1 MLELNGAVRAK
12 EIGSSEMVWIHIER
26 AHEATRLAAD
36 EARRLVHAMRPEV
49 LDGTSLPEALMVTAH
64 RVLQESEVEVTC
76 EVVGEVR
83 PLSPEAEHALTRI
96 SQEAL
101 SNASKHSGASHV
113 IVFLGYEP
121 RRVVL
126 EVTDDGM
133 GIDGASGPAGI
144 TRDVGFGMRSMRE
157 RAERLGGRLL
167 VESSKER
174 GTKVI
179 VDVPT

>member
-1 MLELNGAVRAK
+1 MVPRGR
-12 EIGSSEMVWIHIER
+12 EIGASEIVWIHIEP
-26 AHEATRLAAD
+26 AHEAARRAAD

-49 LDGTSLPEALMVTAH
+49 LDGSSLPEALAVTVH
-64 RVLQESEVEVTC
+64 RAFQETAIEVTC

-83 PLSPEAEHALTRI
+83 PLSPESEHALIRI
-96 SQEAL
+96 TQEAL

-133 GIDGASGPAGI
+133 GLDGTSESAGI
-144 TRDVGFGMRSMRE
+144 TSDAGFGMRSMRE

-167 VESSKER
+167 VESSEER
-174 GTKVI
+174 GTTVI